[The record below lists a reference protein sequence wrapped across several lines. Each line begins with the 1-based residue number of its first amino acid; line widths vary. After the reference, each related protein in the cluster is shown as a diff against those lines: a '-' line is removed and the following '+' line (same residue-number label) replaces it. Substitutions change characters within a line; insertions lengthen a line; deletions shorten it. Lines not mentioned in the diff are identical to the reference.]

1 MEAGNKDDVTTSIPR
16 ITITN
21 TDERSFSTL
30 NIPRILNFRDDR
42 ISSKWEILRQTVNTR
57 SRSLDNSQP
66 VKELMELSGC
76 IIDSPN
82 KEASL
87 LKPIISPVNNVFNSD
102 INFPISPP
110 SEVEKL
116 IRNNPTR
123 THRRASICLD
133 ALSNEC
139 YYELLTAIDE
149 QIRETIQ
156 KSIYLHN
163 QKYILDRLIFSES
176 VIGLMLNFFGT
187 IITTSNM
194 NQVTLVIFFYIL
206 FFLGM
211 TASGLGLYTKW
222 LKLRHENEIE
232 DYRATIKEILTKYG
246 ADAHFLL
253 EKYRLELPANV
264 LAAGF
269 FRNITE
275 SNNNNN
281 KNSNINIQS
290 Q

>member
-1 MEAGNKDDVTTSIPR
+1 MEVGNKDDVTTSIPQ
-16 ITITN
+16 IIITN
-21 TDERSFSTL
+21 NNESPLDTL
-30 NIPRILNFRDDR
+30 NIPRILNFGDNF
-42 ISSKWEILRQTVNTR
+42 ISSKWEILRQTVGTR
-57 SRSLDNSQP
+57 DQNLENSQP
-66 VKELMELSGC
+66 VKELIELSGC
-76 IIDSPN
+76 IGNPPR
-82 KEASL
+82 KKLSL
-87 LKPIISPVNNVFNSD
+87 LTPTISPVDNVLNSD

-110 SEVEKL
+110 SEIGKL
-116 IRNNPTR
+116 IRNNPSR
-123 THRRASICLD
+123 INRRASICLD

-176 VIGLMLNFFGT
+176 IIGLMLNFFGT
-187 IITTSNM
+187 IITTSDM

-232 DYRATIKEILTKYG
+232 NYRATIKEILTKYG

-275 SNNNNN
+275 SNNN
-281 KNSNINIQS
+281 KSSSINISS